1 MPSPAQ
7 TRRDP
12 QKGKNGFSTLRG
24 FTLIESMVVL
34 AVLAIIASFA
44 LPSYRTLIE
53 KRQVT
58 SGSEQIGAFLSS
70 AQLESVKRNQ
80 FVGVRYKAYDGGWC
94 LGMIAGDTNT
104 VTCDCEVAAAGEANA
119 CEIDDTL
126 RVFHSSNLTY
136 PDVLNSASFGGVDNT
151 IVYDPVRGLIQNSE
165 FVKMALVSDASSYAL
180 DIEVSP
186 TGRVKVCSNK
196 AADKDVPGY
205 KECSS

>member
-1 MPSPAQ
+1 
-7 TRRDP
+7 
-12 QKGKNGFSTLRG
+12 
-24 FTLIESMVVL
+24 
-34 AVLAIIASFA
+34 
-44 LPSYRTLIE
+44 
-53 KRQVT
+53 
-58 SGSEQIGAFLSS
+58 
-70 AQLESVKRNQ
+70 
-80 FVGVRYKAYDGGWC
+80 
-94 LGMIAGDTNT
+94 MIAGDANT

-119 CEIDDTL
+119 CEIDDSL

-165 FVKMALVSDASSYAL
+165 SVKMALVSDASSYAL